1 MELKAA
7 DYAKLPRDS
16 RRERETAQ
24 QLRQWS
30 EEERYE
36 FVKELLGHDELAG
49 LRMAS
54 STLQQKGHFEGIL
67 ERGLRTADASS
78 VSHWLECVV
87 PKLGFR
93 KVVLIMSSKV
103 ETDFETVKK
112 ALYWLPRHR
121 PQNDPRADAALSA
134 LKTKVR
140 DVEIVKDRGRN
151 EMVFLGNDLDSTPR
165 SHKQNVTTN
174 V

>member
-1 MELKAA
+1 MELKAEE
-7 DYAKLPRDS
+7 YAKLPRDS

-24 QLRQWS
+24 QLRQWP
-30 EEERYE
+30 EEDRYQ

-54 STLQQKGHFEGIL
+54 STLQQKSHFESLL
-67 ERGLRTADASS
+67 ERSLRTADASS
-78 VSHWLECVV
+78 ISHWLECVV

-93 KVVLIMSSKV
+93 KVVLMMSSKI
-103 ETDFETVKK
+103 ETDFDAVKK
-112 ALYWLPRHR
+112 ALYWLPKYK
-121 PQNDPRADAALSA
+121 PQTDVRADAALTA

-140 DVEIVKDRGRN
+140 SVEAVKHMGRN
-151 EMVFLGNDLDSTPR
+151 EMVFLGNASDGTAKSR
-165 SHKQNVTTN
+165 KKNVTTN